1 MNEAFLEKL
10 LDISRKLAENRLL
23 DPLLEY
29 AMAVAL
35 DLFHAERGYLVLLNQ
50 DDNGLEFRVQQDH
63 DGQPLSKPEEQISHT
78 IFDEVIKTRK
88 SLVIANAYTDSDFQ
102 NADSVMAL
110 KLQSVMCVPL
120 ISRGNTIGAI
130 YLENRSEASVFTED
144 DLKPLEYFAAQAA
157 ISIENA
163 ILNDELESRVAERTV
178 ELVRINK
185 RLREEIEER
194 KRIEKELQ
202 RLAMTDPLTGA
213 YNRRHFFELAQQ
225 EFDRSQ
231 RYGRQIS
238 MIIFDIDFLKQ
249 INDSYGHLVGDQILQ
264 ATAQRFM
271 DNLRQLDIF
280 ARYGGDEFVVLLP
293 ETDLEQAK
301 LAARR
306 LHDVVSRTPVETLE
320 GPVHLQISMGVACLH
335 DTDDM
340 EKLLMK
346 ADQALYTAKESGRN
360 RVVVFDNGYKPL
372 NENL

>member
-29 AMAVAL
+29 AMSVAL

-50 DDNGLEFRVQQDH
+50 DDNHLEFRVRQDRH
-63 DGQPLSKPEEQISHT
+63 GKPLGEPDEQISHT
-78 IFDEVIKTRK
+78 IFEKTIKTGK
-88 SLVIANAYTDSDFQ
+88 SLVIANARMDADFRH
-102 NADSVMAL
+102 ADSVTAL
-110 KLQSVMCVPL
+110 QLQSVMCVPL

-130 YLENRSEASVFTED
+130 YLENRSESAVFTEE

-163 ILNDELESRVAERTV
+163 ILNDELETRVAERTA
-178 ELVRINK
+178 ELVRINN

-225 EFDRSQ
+225 EFDRSR
-231 RYGRQIS
+231 RYNRKIS
-238 MIIFDIDFLKQ
+238 MVIFDVDYLKQ
-249 INDSYGHLVGDQILQ
+249 INDSYGHVVGDRVLQ
-264 ATAQRFM
+264 VTAQRFM
-271 DNLRQLDIF
+271 DNLRQMDIF

-293 ETDLEQAK
+293 ETNLEQAK
-301 LAARR
+301 LAAWR
-306 LHDVVSRTPVETLE
+306 LHKVVSSEPVETLE
-320 GPVHLQISMGVACLH
+320 GPVHLRISMGVACSQ
-335 DTDDM
+335 DADGM
-340 EKLLMK
+340 ETLLLN

-360 RVVVFDNGYKPL
+360 QVVVFDNGYHPL
-372 NENL
+372 SESP

>member
-29 AMAVAL
+29 AMSVAL

-50 DDNGLEFRVQQDH
+50 DDNHLDFRVRQDRH
-63 DGQPLSKPEEQISHT
+63 GKPLGEPDEQISHT
-78 IFDEVIKTRK
+78 IFEKAIKTGE
-88 SLVIANAYTDSDFQ
+88 SLVIANARTDADFRH
-102 NADSVMAL
+102 ADSVTAL
-110 KLQSVMCVPL
+110 QLQSVMCVPL

-130 YLENRSEASVFTED
+130 YLENRSESAVFTEE

-163 ILNDELESRVAERTV
+163 ILNDELETRVAERTA
-178 ELVRINK
+178 ELVRINN

-225 EFDRSQ
+225 EFDRSR
-231 RYGRQIS
+231 RYNRKIS
-238 MIIFDIDFLKQ
+238 MIIFDVDYLKQ
-249 INDSYGHLVGDQILQ
+249 INDSYGHVVGDRVLQ
-264 ATAQRFM
+264 VTAQRFM
-271 DNLRQLDIF
+271 DNLRQMDIF

-293 ETDLEQAK
+293 ETNLEQAK
-301 LAARR
+301 LAAWR
-306 LHDVVSRTPVETLE
+306 LHKVVSSEPVETLE
-320 GPVHLQISMGVACLH
+320 GPVHLRISMGVACSQ
-335 DTDDM
+335 DADGM
-340 EKLLMK
+340 ETLLLN

-360 RVVVFDNGYKPL
+360 QVVVFDNGYHPL
-372 NENL
+372 SESP

>member
-1 MNEAFLEKL
+1 MNKAFLEKL
-10 LDISRKLAENRLL
+10 LDISRRLAENRLL

-35 DLFHAERGYLVLLNQ
+35 DLFQAERGYLVLINQ
-50 DDNGLEFRVQQDH
+50 DDNELDFRIRQDRH
-63 DGQPLSKPEEQISHT
+63 GIQLNEPGEQISHT
-78 IFDEVIKTRK
+78 IFEEAIKTKK
-88 SLVIANAYTDSDFQ
+88 SLVIANAYTDSEFQ
-102 NADSVMAL
+102 SADSVVAL

-120 ISRGNTIGAI
+120 ISRGKVIGAI
-130 YLENRSEASVFTED
+130 YLENRSEAAVFTED

-163 ILNDELESRVAERTV
+163 ILNNELESRVAKRTA

-185 RLREEIEER
+185 RLLEEIEER
-194 KRIEKELQ
+194 KRIERELQ

-213 YNRRHFFELAQQ
+213 YNRRHFFELAKQ

-238 MIIFDIDFLKQ
+238 LIIFDVDYLKQ

-264 ATAQRFM
+264 AMAQRFM
-271 DNLRQLDIF
+271 KNLRQLDIF

-293 ETDLEQAK
+293 ETNLEQAK
-301 LAARR
+301 IAARR
-306 LHDVVSRTPVETLE
+306 LHKAVASKPIETME
-320 GPVHLQISMGVACLH
+320 GTVHLQISMGVACLH
-335 DTDDM
+335 NADDM
-340 EKLLMK
+340 ETLLMN

-360 RVVVFDNGYKPL
+360 QIIIFDGKYQHL
-372 NENL
+372 A